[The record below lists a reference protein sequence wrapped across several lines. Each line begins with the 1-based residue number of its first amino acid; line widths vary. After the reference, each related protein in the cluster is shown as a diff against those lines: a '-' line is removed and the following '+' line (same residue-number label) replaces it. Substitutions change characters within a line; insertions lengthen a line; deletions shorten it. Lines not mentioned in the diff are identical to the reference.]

1 MDMLLRQLYQDQAGK
16 EDTCAILV
24 LQKDD
29 SSFLSTDGFDA
40 IILLISDDV
49 SEWHSKHYEA
59 LGKRIAFYTM
69 SQDMMH
75 HSLITGNQ
83 RRLIDW
89 LVNGRIV
96 YDRNEF
102 MQDVKLRI
110 DIFPPGDRSKK
121 LTIQFAKLLRRFE
134 EGKTL
139 FNQGYVLDGFS
150 NLFHALH
157 HLARIAVIKDGFYPE
172 VTVWEQV
179 KKIEPEIHKLYQEAL
194 NSEEALEQ
202 RIELLI
208 LALEV
213 AIRSKLELGAAHF
226 LEQLSSLEGEV
237 SISDILTVA
246 EVQEYRIDL
255 ELLLNCLVEKQ
266 WVSIIK
272 KETPA
277 KGIYQTKYI
286 VDKFL

>member
-1 MDMLLRQLYQDQAGK
+1 MDMLLRQLYQDQASK
-16 EDTCAILV
+16 EHTCAILV
-24 LQKDD
+24 LKKDD

-49 SEWHSKHYEA
+49 TDWYSKHYEA
-59 LGKRIAFYTM
+59 MGKRIAFHTM
-69 SQDMMH
+69 SQGMMH

-89 LVNGRIV
+89 LVNGKIV

-102 MQDVKLRI
+102 MQDVKVRI
-110 DIFPPGDRSKK
+110 DSFPPGDRSKK

-194 NSEEALEQ
+194 NSEEALDK

-213 AIRSKLELGAAHF
+213 SIISKLELGTSHF
-226 LEQLSSLEGEV
+226 LELLRSIEGEA
-237 SISDILTVA
+237 SIAELLAIP

-255 ELLLNCLVEKQ
+255 ELVLNVLIEKGF
-266 WVSIIK
+266 VSIVQR
-272 KETPA
+272 ETPA
-277 KGIYQTKYI
+277 KSIFQTKYKI
-286 VDKFL
+286 IDFI

>member
-1 MDMLLRQLYQDQAGK
+1 MDILLRQLYQDQASK
-16 EDTCAILV
+16 EHTCAILV
-24 LQKDD
+24 LKKDD

-40 IILLISDDV
+40 IILLISDGVTDWV
-49 SEWHSKHYEA
+49 SKHYEA
-59 LGKRIAFYTM
+59 SGKRIAFHTM

-89 LVNGRIV
+89 LVNGKIV

-102 MQDVKLRI
+102 MQEVKQRI
-110 DIFPPGDRSKK
+110 DTFPPGDRTKK

-134 EGKTL
+134 EGKAL
-139 FNQGYVLDGFS
+139 FSRGYILDGFS

-194 NSEEALEQ
+194 NSEEPLNK

-213 AIRSKLELGAAHF
+213 AIISKLELGANHF
-226 LEQLSSLEGEV
+226 LDVLRSAEGEV
-237 SISDILTVA
+237 SISELLAIP

-255 ELLLNCLVEKQ
+255 ELILNVLIEKEF
-266 WVSIIK
+266 VTIVK

-277 KGIYQTKYI
+277 KAIFQTKYKI
-286 VDKFL
+286 NDFL

>member
-24 LQKDD
+24 LRKDD

-40 IILLISDDV
+40 IILLISDHVKD
-49 SEWHSKHYEA
+49 WQSKHYEA
-59 LGKRIAFYTM
+59 VGKRIAFHTM
-69 SQDMMH
+69 SQEMMH

-102 MQDVKLRI
+102 MQDVKFRI
-110 DIFPPGDRSKK
+110 DSFPPGDRSKK

-139 FNQGYVLDGFS
+139 FQQGFILDGFS

-157 HLARIAVIKDGFYPE
+157 HLARMAVIKDGFYPE

-194 NSEEALEQ
+194 NSEEALDK

-208 LALEV
+208 LALGV
-213 AIRSKLELGAAHF
+213 AIHSKLELGASHF
-226 LEQLSSLEGEV
+226 LEQLRSIEGEAT
-237 SISDILTVA
+237 ISEMLSLP

-255 ELLLNCLVEKQ
+255 ELMLNTLVEKGC
-266 WVSIIK
+266 VSLVK
-272 KETPA
+272 RETPA
-277 KGIYQTKYI
+277 KSIYQTKYVI
-286 VDKFL
+286 ENYN